1 MTKRR
6 PRKPKIDALKAS
18 QNAERYRAGLAVA
31 PIKLPDVP
39 AR

>member
-6 PRKPKIDALKAS
+6 PRKPKIALKAS